1 MLNVYE
7 QVDRNKQRSAIIIAG
22 FVVFVIVFVWIIGRI
37 LGSDPSL
44 IISAAVF
51 SLLSS
56 ITSYFWGDKIIL
68 GLSGAKP
75 ASRKEHFNFY
85 TAAENLAIA
94 AQIPIPKLYVIK
106 SPAMNAFAAG
116 RDPKHAVVCATT
128 GLLEKLDKSELEAVI
143 AHEISHIV
151 NYDIRLMTVVAILV
165 GMITL
170 LSDWLIRMGRL
181 GPRSSDDENRAV
193 NPIVLAIGLLMVI
206 LSPIIAKLIQ
216 LAISRQREFLADAS
230 AAKLT
235 RQPQALINALG
246 KLTRYN
252 QPLLRA
258 SPATAHLYIVNPFMG
273 TKQVSRRFAALF
285 STHPPI
291 EERIEN
297 LRKMV

>member
-7 QVDRNKQRSAIIIAG
+7 QVDRNKRRSAIIIAG
-22 FVVFVIVFVWIIGRI
+22 FIIFVVGFIWVIGKI

-44 IISAAVF
+44 IIFAAIF

-68 GLSGAKP
+68 SLSRAKP
-75 ASRKEHFNFY
+75 ASKEEYFDFY

-94 AQIPIPKLYVIK
+94 AQIPTPKLYVIE
-106 SPAMNAFAAG
+106 SPAMNAFATG
-116 RDPKHAVVCATT
+116 RDPEHAVVCATT
-128 GLLEKLDKSELEAVI
+128 GLLEKLNKSELEAVI

-151 NYDIRLMTVVAILV
+151 NYDIRLMTIVAVLV

-170 LSDWLIRMGRL
+170 LSDWLMRMGQL
-181 GPRSSDDENRAV
+181 GSRSDDDEDRQV
-193 NPIVLAIGLLMVI
+193 NPVVLVIGLLMVI
-206 LSPIIAKLIQ
+206 LAPIAAKLIQ

-230 AAKLT
+230 AVKLT
-235 RQPQALINALG
+235 RQPQALISALE
-246 KLTRYN
+246 KLAHYN
-252 QPLLRA
+252 QPLLQA
-258 SPATAHLYIVNPFMG
+258 NPATAHLYIVNPFTGMKRG
-273 TKQVSRRFAALF
+273 LRRFATLF

-297 LRKMV
+297 LKKML